1 MTIDERFEQTS
12 LHLSLLVLKTGELDK
27 GLNQLTK
34 NLNELTLKMDVTQ
47 SYLKESHQQLAEKH
61 SELTTVVQN
70 ISHVTTDFHKAI
82 AAVTLDHAARLRQLE
97 S

>member
-12 LHLSLLVLKTGELDK
+12 LQLNLLTLKTGELDK

-34 NLNELTLKMDVTQ
+34 NLNELTLKVDVFHSQ
-47 SYLKESHQQLAEKH
+47 LKEDHQQL
-61 SELTTVVQN
+61 STTLTTVLNMQASTLTLVREL
-70 ISHVTTDFHKAI
+70 TAI
-82 AAVTLDHAARLRQLE
+82 IGNHEGRIRQLE